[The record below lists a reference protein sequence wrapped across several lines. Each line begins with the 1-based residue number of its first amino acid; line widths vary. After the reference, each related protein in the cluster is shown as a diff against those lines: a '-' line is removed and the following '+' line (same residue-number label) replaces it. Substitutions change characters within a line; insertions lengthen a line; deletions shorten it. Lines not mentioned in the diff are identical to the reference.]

1 MIDIARRMR
10 WDPVQLTDSDVIRA
24 SAHPKRPDHRV
35 PATTGVQVRTGD
47 HAAVAPRID
56 APPVPAPVRV
66 AAGCP
71 IATEQHTAPA
81 RL

>member
-10 WDPVQLTDSDVIRA
+10 WDPDQLTDADVIRA

-35 PATTGVQVRTGD
+35 PASTRPRTSHD
-47 HAAVAPRID
+47 TAAA
-56 APPVPAPVRV
+56 PAPSPAPHPARTRA

-71 IATEQHTAPA
+71 IAT
-81 RL
+81 